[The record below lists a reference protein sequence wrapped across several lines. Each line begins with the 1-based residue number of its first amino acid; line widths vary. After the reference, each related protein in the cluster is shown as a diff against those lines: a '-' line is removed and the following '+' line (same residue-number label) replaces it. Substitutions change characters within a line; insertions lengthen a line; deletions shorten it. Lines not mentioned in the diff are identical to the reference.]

1 MNRLRTGKK
10 QRREQKLHIVLLAVT
25 VAVLVWSAIHPHDW
39 FTWILEVFPALIGGA
54 ILLLTYRRFQLTGL
68 VYSLIALHMIIL
80 MIGGHYTY
88 AEMPLF
94 NWLRDSL
101 HLERNYYDRLGH
113 FIQGF
118 VPAMIVRE
126 MLLRTSRLR
135 PGKWLVTIVISIC
148 MAISAAYELIEFAVA
163 GITGTAAEAFL
174 GTQGDVWDTQWDMT
188 FALLGAVAALL
199 LFSRYHNAELRRME
213 RSRTTSNEDK

>member
-10 QRREQKLHIVLLAVT
+10 QRREQKLHILLLVIVAGVLI
-25 VAVLVWSAIHPHDW
+25 WSAVYPHDW
-39 FTWILEVFPALIGGA
+39 FTWILEVFPAVMGGA
-54 ILLLTYRRFQLTGL
+54 VLLITYRQFQLTGL

-80 MIGGHYTY
+80 LIGGHYTY

-94 NWLRDSL
+94 NWLRDAL

-118 VPAMIVRE
+118 VPAIIVRE
-126 MLLRTSRLR
+126 LLLRTSPLR
-135 PGKWLVTIVISIC
+135 PGKWLVTIVISVC

-163 GITGTAAEAFL
+163 GLTGTAAEAFL

-188 FALLGAVAALL
+188 FALGGAVIALL
-199 LFSRYHNAELRRME
+199 LLSRYHNAELRRLE
-213 RSRTTSNEDK
+213 HSQPTPK